1 MFQRFINALI
11 LIKNRLVCKPSF
23 LLISTCRMAFV
34 LYYMSMRV
42 LVIEDETKVAS
53 FISRGLEEEG
63 YAVEVAFDGKEGLDL
78 LKSREYDVVLLDLM
92 IPEIDGL
99 QVLKSARESGI
110 KTPVLILTAKSAKED
125 VVRGLDTGSDD
136 YLTKPFSFD
145 ELLARM
151 RVLTRRGN
159 AKESHLVRYGSMVLD
174 PFTRILSVE
183 GQEVELT
190 DKEYLLMELL
200 IRSCERPLTRKEIAE
215 YVWQNAADSTN
226 IVDVYV
232 NFLRKKIETISR
244 QKYIHTVR
252 GTGYILKEET

>member
-1 MFQRFINALI
+1 
-11 LIKNRLVCKPSF
+11 
-23 LLISTCRMAFV
+23 
-34 LYYMSMRV
+34 MRV

-63 YAVEVAFDGKEGLDL
+63 YTVEVAYDGKEGLDL
-78 LKSREYDVVLLDLM
+78 LRSKDYDLVLLDLM
-92 IPEIDGL
+92 IPHIDGL
-99 QVLKSARESGI
+99 EVLKSARESGV

-151 RVLTRRGN
+151 RALIRRGN
-159 AKESHLVRYGSMVLD
+159 AKESHLLRYKGMVLD
-174 PFTRILSVE
+174 PFTRTLSVD

-190 DKEYLLMELL
+190 EKEYLMMELL
-200 IRSCERPLTRKEIAE
+200 IRNFEKPQTRKEIAE
-215 YVWQNAADSTN
+215 YVWQNVADSTN

-232 NFLRKKIETISR
+232 NFLRKKIESISSK
-244 QKYIHTVR
+244 KYIHTVR